1 MSEFQGSIRIAS
13 TSDSWGRWWLEGE
26 LDENGDFIFT
36 GPTNQ
41 VTILQQSDDSLV
53 QVGIIEDIAPN
64 ETIWSARFVGDRGY
78 LVTFENVD
86 PLWVLDL
93 SNPLDPQVLGE
104 LEIPGVSTY
113 IHPVDED
120 HLLTI
125 GIGPGDGGIGLDWS
139 TTQVSLFDVSDPSN
153 PVLSDVEVLSPG
165 YVDENCEEIRYC
177 GWSWSGSE
185 ASYEHKAFTYWG
197 PQEMLAVPLSTYRY
211 NWVNNDGLYTY
222 SYEYVSM
229 LKMINVDVAN
239 ESLSL
244 HGTANHSDYYNS
256 DDSNSW
262 YGSQTSIRRSIFM
275 GEFIYS
281 FSALGASVHKIDD
294 MSIQVELDIPGHHS
308 EDYYVHQQEEVD
320 GESEEDAPQ
329 TS

>member
-1 MSEFQGSIRIAS
+1 M
-13 TSDSWGRWWLEGE
+13 
-26 LDENGDFIFT
+26 
-36 GPTNQ
+36 
-41 VTILQQSDDSLV
+41 
-53 QVGIIEDIAPN
+53 
-64 ETIWSARFVGDRGY
+64 
-78 LVTFENVD
+78 
-86 PLWVLDL
+86 
-93 SNPLDPQVLGE
+93 
-104 LEIPGVSTY
+104 
-113 IHPVDED
+113 
-120 HLLTI
+120 
-125 GIGPGDGGIGLDWS
+125 
-139 TTQVSLFDVSDPSN
+139 
-153 PVLSDVEVLSPG
+153 
-165 YVDENCEEIRYC
+165 
-177 GWSWSGSE
+177 
-185 ASYEHKAFTYWG
+185 
-197 PQEMLAVPLSTYRY
+197 
-211 NWVNNDGLYTY
+211 VNNDGLYTY

-256 DDSNSW
+256 DDSNSL